1 MKLPTILL
9 LFIFVCFGGD
19 TFSQTEKAY
28 EQKAEEAYIKRD
40 YTGALAYYQ
49 ELIEIDS
56 NRVDALF
63 YAGESARQIR
73 AFSIA
78 EKHLMRIPDSL
89 KTGMFY
95 TTDFR
100 IANVKKGLEEYGEAI
115 GFYQKFIEKNADPS
129 NPFTERAL
137 SELDYCEWAIEILAS
152 PVQTQ
157 ITQLDTAKINTY
169 YIDFAPFKK
178 DGILYYS
185 SAYVYKEDEKDREA
199 IQYYGTGLGLEQVNY
214 NDEALVTRVY
224 GYDEAEDSKEIIP
237 FALKNNEHVSHTS
250 FSDDGMQVFYTICQ
264 NKKDTIGEFLCQ
276 IYYRDKDA
284 TGHWKGAKLLPP
296 NINLQQYTATQPSV
310 GTGPDGEQLLFFS
323 SNRPGGKGKLDLYVS
338 EITTDSIL
346 KFSTPLPLT
355 ELNTRYDDISPYY
368 HSSSQTLF
376 FSSEGHKTLGG
387 FDIFKTKKERI
398 QSKDST
404 EMIEQWAT
412 PENMGYPMNSSYDDL
427 YYIFSSEDG
436 KAYFASNRPRSLCA
450 DPEEG
455 CTCTDLYEGTI
466 LVDLNTLVY
475 NAIDSSA
482 LDGVELKLTN
492 LMTGNVDTIQLNENG
507 SLFNFPLSLEADYR
521 LVASKTDYDPVEVT
535 FNTKGIIGSVT
546 LEEKLYLVPQ
556 INLLVLTFDAISK
569 LPLNGTTINLHNNL
583 MNSDSTVFLP
593 VMTNQAKFKIDF
605 KQDYVV
611 RGAKKEY
618 STAEDVFDT
627 YAYSTPTNITIELYL
642 NTFNLPLTLYFDNDK
657 PRYART
663 SADTTVTL
671 TYGETYNTYLAR
683 RTTFKSGYTKN
694 LVGTPREFASN
705 EIDRFFEDEVI
716 KGWNDLQAFSE
727 QLLPYLKAG
736 NEIEIIVEGYA
747 SPLADSVYNDRLT
760 KRRISSVI
768 NQLSVFSQGELSDY
782 LERGILIVKEEPKG
796 EETAATTISDNK
808 QNQRASVFSPAAS
821 RERRVRITDVRRQES
836 MMSWLE
842 KEK

>member
-1 MKLPTILL
+1 
-9 LFIFVCFGGD
+9 
-19 TFSQTEKAY
+19 
-28 EQKAEEAYIKRD
+28 
-40 YTGALAYYQ
+40 
-49 ELIEIDS
+49 
-56 NRVDALF
+56 
-63 YAGESARQIR
+63 
-73 AFSIA
+73 
-78 EKHLMRIPDSL
+78 
-89 KTGMFY
+89 
-95 TTDFR
+95 
-100 IANVKKGLEEYGEAI
+100 
-115 GFYQKFIEKNADPS
+115 
-129 NPFTERAL
+129 
-137 SELDYCEWAIEILAS
+137 
-152 PVQTQ
+152 
-157 ITQLDTAKINTY
+157 
-169 YIDFAPFKK
+169 
-178 DGILYYS
+178 
-185 SAYVYKEDEKDREA
+185 
-199 IQYYGTGLGLEQVNY
+199 
-214 NDEALVTRVY
+214 
-224 GYDEAEDSKEIIP
+224 
-237 FALKNNEHVSHTS
+237 
-250 FSDDGMQVFYTICQ
+250 
-264 NKKDTIGEFLCQ
+264 
-276 IYYRDKDA
+276 
-284 TGHWKGAKLLPP
+284 
-296 NINLQQYTATQPSV
+296 
-310 GTGPDGEQLLFFS
+310 
-323 SNRPGGKGKLDLYVS
+323 
-338 EITTDSIL
+338 
-346 KFSTPLPLT
+346 
-355 ELNTRYDDISPYY
+355 
-368 HSSSQTLF
+368 
-376 FSSEGHKTLGG
+376 
-387 FDIFKTKKERI
+387 
-398 QSKDST
+398 
-404 EMIEQWAT
+404 
-412 PENMGYPMNSSYDDL
+412 
-427 YYIFSSEDG
+427 
-436 KAYFASNRPRSLCA
+436 
-450 DPEEG
+450 
-455 CTCTDLYEGTI
+455 
-466 LVDLNTLVY
+466 
-475 NAIDSSA
+475 
-482 LDGVELKLTN
+482 
-492 LMTGNVDTIQLNENG
+492 
-507 SLFNFPLSLEADYR
+507 
-521 LVASKTDYDPVEVT
+521 
-535 FNTKGIIGSVT
+535 
-546 LEEKLYLVPQ
+546 
-556 INLLVLTFDAISK
+556 
-569 LPLNGTTINLHNNL
+569 